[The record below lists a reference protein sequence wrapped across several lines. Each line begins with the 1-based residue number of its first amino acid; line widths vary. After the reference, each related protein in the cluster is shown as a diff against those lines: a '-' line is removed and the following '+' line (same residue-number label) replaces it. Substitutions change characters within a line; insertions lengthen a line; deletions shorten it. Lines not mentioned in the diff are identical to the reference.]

1 MTPDDAPFLR
11 SINLCYDA
19 QHPDRIGHF
28 QPTAKVVLLINALL
42 GKTQDR
48 AFFIVAPFGS
58 GKSLAATYL
67 LHLIENQNNSLK
79 VLKTIETRWQHIAPD
94 LAALS
99 ESRRANR
106 TTFGL
111 VVALSGHYRRLPES
125 IKTALLDSMER
136 INLSDRVSYFRDLPS
151 STIEDIGKLFEETK
165 RILKPMGLDRITIVW
180 DEFGRHLQSIV
191 TEGRATELHEIQ
203 VLAEIVNRSI
213 DIPLT
218 MGLLLHRGLFH
229 YASAVA
235 QSVWTEWKKVEG
247 RFQTIQYV
255 ENSAEVYQL
264 IADVISSKRHTDVNE
279 ELEVKGVVHEAK
291 ELGLFLD
298 FEHEALEHLFPRAYP
313 LEPTTLYLLPRLCA
327 RVAQN
332 ERTIFTFLYQLS
344 LRQPV
349 GPEAL
354 YDYFSPTM
362 QSDTTVGG
370 TYRQWL
376 ETQSALTKIRDD
388 EEASKVIKTATLLGF
403 GSTGERARASHDLLM
418 FALKGYAREKKH
430 EETVDNLIERKILLH
445 RVHSNEVSVWHGT
458 DFDLR
463 GRLEEMKEQS
473 RSQFSLVDFLRK
485 EVTPPVWKP
494 LQYNDDYSI
503 RRYFV
508 SEYHDSRSIKAYA
521 DQASGE
527 ESFFIGF
534 DGKILYVLPDM
545 GEDLHI
551 AEMTVRK
558 VKSEQI
564 LCALPRHSLN
574 ILDAA
579 LEVWCLTRMQHDGDL
594 VNADPLVGPELQQ
607 MADDARQYLQRLT
620 DRFMYPSV
628 DGPRWFLAG
637 QEIDILSASGL
648 RRHLSGMMSRTFP
661 LTPKINNEMIVCKK
675 PSPNVINA
683 RKKLLLGILERSGT
697 EMLGISGNFP
707 DASMFRTVLLHTG
720 LYRKEHNGRWGY
732 AQTEGLKDGGLR
744 EIWQKI
750 KDFLTIPSEENK
762 SLESL
767 LQEFARP
774 PWGLRPGLFPILLAA
789 GFRAFPSII
798 SLRKSGMYMADLLP
812 SDIEHMCKEPNL
824 YDLRVCPLDNSVGH
838 YLSQFHRC
846 FTDESI
852 ETTMETDLIR
862 RCYDA
867 LEDWKTRLPPAAL
880 SVQRFTDSTL
890 KFQKLIRYET
900 DPLTLLLDK
909 LPRELGI
916 QVSDTER
923 LLEAVKS
930 CKTEM
935 ESLSDS
941 YKSQA
946 IWLLRKALDFSES
959 NGSKSAREVVKHW
972 ADCFS
977 DDLVQH
983 LGDGIAKSLIS
994 RMRMPYN
1001 SDNELLESLSSL
1013 LVGKAMRKWDD
1024 STATSFEKEVK
1035 LMVRQIEDR
1044 ALLLEQEFSEHDS
1057 ARDGIAAV
1065 IEGRISQLYS
1075 RLAHILGP
1083 KQAKKEVQSIVRKR
1097 TKELDSGHH

>member
-1 MTPDDAPFLR
+1 MTLDDTPFLR

-42 GKTQDR
+42 AKTQDR

-67 LHLIENQNNSLK
+67 LHLIENQSNSLE
-79 VLKTIETRWQHIAPD
+79 VLQTIESRWQHIAPD
-94 LAALS
+94 LMTLS
-99 ESRRANR
+99 ENRRANR
-106 TTFGL
+106 STFGL
-111 VVALSGHYRRLPES
+111 VVALSGHYRRLPDS
-125 IKTALLDSMER
+125 IKNALLDSMER
-136 INLSDRVSYFRDLPS
+136 ANLGDSIAYFRDLPS

-165 RILKPMGLDRITIVW
+165 RILKPMGLDRIAIVW

-191 TEGRATELHEIQ
+191 TEGRAPELHEIQ

-229 YASAVA
+229 YAGTGA

-264 IADVISSKRHTDVNE
+264 IADVISSKRHTDVIE
-279 ELEVKGVVHEAK
+279 ELAVTDVVQEAK
-291 ELGLFLD
+291 RLGLFLD
-298 FEHEALEHLFPRAYP
+298 FEHEALELLLSRVYP

-344 LRQPV
+344 LLQPV
-349 GPEAL
+349 GPEVL
-354 YDYFSPTM
+354 YEYFSTTM

-376 ETQSALTKIRDD
+376 ETQSALTKIGNDQ
-388 EEASKVIKTATLLGF
+388 EASKVIKTATLLGF
-403 GSTGERARASHDLLM
+403 GSTGERARASYDLLM
-418 FALKGYAREKKH
+418 FALKGYSHENKH
-430 EETVDNLIERKILLH
+430 EEVVRNLIERKILLH

-473 RSQFSLVDFLRK
+473 RSQFNLVDFLRK

-508 SEYHDSRSIKAYA
+508 SEYHDLRSIHEY
-521 DQASGE
+521 DDLSSGE
-527 ESFFIGF
+527 ASSFIGY
-534 DGKILYVLPDM
+534 DGKVFYILPEI
-545 GEDLHI
+545 GEDPNI
-551 AEMTVRK
+551 AEATVRSI
-558 VKSEQI
+558 KSEQI

-579 LEVWCLTRMQHDGDL
+579 LEVWCVTKMQHDGDL

-620 DRFMYPSV
+620 DRFIYPSA
-628 DGPRWFLAG
+628 DGPRWFSTG
-637 QEIDILSASGL
+637 QEIDILTASGL
-648 RRHLSGMMSRTFP
+648 RRQLSEMMRRTFP

-683 RKKLLLGILERSGT
+683 RKKLVLGILERSGT

-720 LYRKEHNGRWGY
+720 LYRKELNGRWGY
-732 AQTEGLKDGGLR
+732 AHSDEIKDSGLR

-762 SLESL
+762 CLESL
-767 LQEFARP
+767 FQQLVRP
-774 PWGLRPGLFPILLAA
+774 PWGLRQGLFPILLAA

-798 SLRKSGMYMADLLP
+798 SLKMNGTYMADLLP
-812 SDIEHMCKEPNL
+812 SDIEHMCKEPNR
-824 YDLRVCPLDNSVGH
+824 YELRVYPLDENTSH
-838 YLSQFHRC
+838 YLGQFHRC
-846 FTDESI
+846 FADES
-852 ETTMETDLIR
+852 MEIVVEADLIR

-867 LEDWKTRLPPAAL
+867 LEEWKKRLPPAAL
-880 SVQRFTDSTL
+880 TVQRFTQTTL
-890 KFQKLIRYET
+890 KFQQMLRYET
-900 DPLTLLLDK
+900 DPLTLLLK
-909 LPRELGI
+909 RLPYELGI
-916 QVSDTER
+916 SVKDTER
-923 LLEAVKS
+923 LLEAINT
-930 CKTEM
+930 CKIEM

-941 YKSQA
+941 YKIQA
-946 IWLLRKALDFSES
+946 ISLLRKALDFYDS
-959 NGSKSAREVVKHW
+959 NGSKSAREIVKQW
-972 ADCFS
+972 AECFS
-977 DDLVQH
+977 EEFMLH
-983 LGDGIAKSLIS
+983 LGNGIAKSLLS

-1001 SDNELLESLSSL
+1001 SDDELLESLSSL

-1024 STATSFEKEVK
+1024 STPTSFEREMK

-1044 ALLLEQEFSEHDS
+1044 ASLLEQELSDNDS
-1057 ARDGIAAV
+1057 ARAGIASV

-1083 KQAKKEVQSIVRKR
+1083 KQAKKEVNSIVRKR